1 MLSCCG
7 CCCQNRNSRC
17 CCHLYPSFG
26 SIGRN
31 PSRRERESRDRDRE
45 RERDAGFET
54 PTLTD
59 RTSCI
64 LASPLVRLPFKKLL
78 KSLGKEVL
86 LPNESIACSR
96 QANAS
101 THSRREES
109 HMRTEQEICVHVCV
123 SRHRDSRDRSAPEK
137 SGSTIHHEETL
148 LPSE

>member
-1 MLSCCG
+1 M
-7 CCCQNRNSRC
+7 
-17 CCHLYPSFG
+17 CCHAAAVVAKTETAGAAVTCTPPSDRLAATPRDARG
-26 SIGRN
+26 S
-31 PSRRERESRDRDRE
+31 REIET
-45 RERDAGFET
+45 ERDAGFET

-64 LASPLVRLPFKKLL
+64 FASPLVRLPFKKLL

-101 THSRREES
+101 THSRLEES